1 MRNADSFPMDI
12 LILGTGA
19 IGSYLGA
26 KLARGKHR
34 VVFLER
40 PQRVQVLREKGITV
54 TRKGEAF
61 TLTHPHVVGSLPE
74 AFRKGPFDVALFT
87 LKSYHT
93 AEMTSKL
100 KSFRVQVPPILC
112 LQNGVGNQKILEKT
126 FGKMKAVAGTVTSS
140 VFRHGPG
147 EITVRKERGTGIGAG
162 NPLSKPLY
170 DAFQK
175 AGLKPWLYEQPQDM
189 KWTKLLTN
197 MMGNASCAILD
208 MPPGDIYAHRDLYE
222 LEIRQLREA
231 LAVMNSQGHQPVKL
245 PGIPSKLLA
254 WVIGTWPIPLS
265 HPFLSQAIKRG
276 RGGKMPS
283 LHMDL
288 HQGKENNEV
297 EVLNGAVVR
306 AGEESGIPTPVNTY
320 FYWTLRKLVSGR
332 LPPGTFAQQP
342 GRFIKEFRQSA
353 GAQRSI

>member
-1 MRNADSFPMDI
+1 MDI

-40 PQRVQVLREKGITV
+40 PRRVQALREKGITV
-54 TRKGEAF
+54 TGKAGAF
-61 TLTHPHVVGSLPE
+61 TLSHPQVVGSLPE
-74 AFRKGPFDVALFT
+74 AFRQGPFDVALFT

-93 AEMTSKL
+93 AEMSSLL
-100 KSFRVQVPPILC
+100 KSFRDQVPPILC
-112 LQNGVGNQKILEKT
+112 LQNGVGNQKILEKAL
-126 FGKMKAVAGTVTSS
+126 GERKVVAGTVTSS

-162 NPLSKPLY
+162 HPLSRPLY
-170 DAFQK
+170 AAFQN
-175 AGLKPWLYEQPQDM
+175 AGLKPRLYEQPRDM

-208 MPPGDIYAHRDLYE
+208 MPPGDIYAHRDLYR
-222 LEIRQLREA
+222 LEIKQLREA
-231 LAVMNSQGHQPVKL
+231 LAVMNSRGHHPAKL

-254 WVIGTWPIPLS
+254 WVIGSWPIPLS

-283 LHMDL
+283 LHLDL
-288 HQGKENNEV
+288 QHGKEKNEV
-297 EVLNGAVVR
+297 EVLNGAVAR
-306 AGEESGIPTPVNTY
+306 AGEEAGIPTPVNTY
-320 FYWTLRKLVSGR
+320 FYRTLIDLVHGR
-332 LPPGTFAQQP
+332 LPLGTFAQKP

-353 GAQRSI
+353 GLQRST

>member
-1 MRNADSFPMDI
+1 MKKADSFPLDI
-12 LILGTGA
+12 LVLGTGA

-26 KLARGKHR
+26 ELARGKNR

-40 PQRVQVLREKGITV
+40 PQRVQVLREKGIMV
-54 TRKGEAF
+54 TGKGESF
-61 TLTHPHVVGSLPE
+61 TLSHPQVVGSLPE
-74 AFRKGPFDVALFT
+74 AFRHGPFDVALFT

-93 AEMTSKL
+93 AEMTSQL
-100 KSFRVQVPPILC
+100 KAFRDQVPPLLC
-112 LQNGVGNQKILEKT
+112 LQNGVGNQKLLDKA
-126 FGKMKAVAGTVTSS
+126 FGEMKVIAGTVTSS

-147 EITVRKERGTGIGAG
+147 EITVRKGRGTGIGAG
-162 NPLSKPLY
+162 NPLSRPLFA
-170 DAFQK
+170 AFQK
-175 AGLKPWLYEQPQDM
+175 AGLKPRLYEQPRDM

-208 MPPGDIYAHRDLYE
+208 MPPGDIYAHRDLYR
-222 LEIRQLREA
+222 LEIKQLREA
-231 LAVMNSQGHQPVKL
+231 LAVMSSRGHHPVKL

-254 WVIGTWPIPLS
+254 WVIGSWPIPLS
-265 HPFLSQAIKRG
+265 HPLLSQAIKRG

-288 HQGKENNEV
+288 HQGKEKNEV

-320 FYWTLRKLVSGR
+320 LYRTLRDLVRGR
-332 LPPGTFAQQP
+332 LPLETFAQQP
-342 GRFIKEFRQSA
+342 ERFVKEFRLSA
-353 GAQRSI
+353 GLQRSL